1 MHPSVF
7 LLFFKKTYNICY
19 VTSAFSRI
27 FDFLK
32 TNRLTHLQFEHL
44 NYNSMKA
51 FFQFLCISSLLFFL
65 FFISSCKPD
74 KTDEVVLSGDVAS
87 PEAATKWGDMTMRM
101 IYRLPLNSP
110 TYTSRCLGYLGLTMY
125 ESVVQG
131 SQTHRSVAKQLNKL
145 DFVPQIESGKGY
157 NWQLALN
164 AGQAIM
170 LKKLFALDNN
180 QRASIDSL
188 EKALET
194 QYSAQETADVI
205 ERSKAFGQNVANVIY
220 LWSTVDGGFEGYL
233 KNFSTDYV
241 IPTGAGKWLPPKK
254 SQSKSQLPLHPY
266 WGSNRTF
273 VAADATIPVPE
284 LIPYSTS
291 RFSQCYAQFLE
302 VYAKNQNLTQEER
315 EIGAWWS
322 DDPSEVYSPPGH
334 SYNLGT
340 IAIKTAKANLT
351 VAAETYARIGLAA
364 ADAFINCWKV
374 KYTYFSERPS
384 TYIRDNI
391 DGSFVQY
398 WPEPPFPA
406 FSSGHSTQ
414 AAAVAMVLTSI
425 YGEPFPFTD
434 NTHENRERD
443 TAQKVDFKPRKF
455 NTFWEMAEECGY
467 SRILGGIHTPQDNVQ
482 GLAVGR
488 KVGNNVNTLGWR
500 K

>member
-1 MHPSVF
+1 
-7 LLFFKKTYNICY
+7 
-19 VTSAFSRI
+19 
-27 FDFLK
+27 
-32 TNRLTHLQFEHL
+32 
-44 NYNSMKA
+44 MKS
-51 FFQFLCISSLLFFL
+51 FIQFLCVFSLISSFCFL
-65 FFISSCKPD
+65 SSCKPD
-74 KTDEVVLSGDVAS
+74 KTENIVLSGDVES
-87 PEAATKWGDMTMRM
+87 PEGATKWADMTMRM

-125 ESVVQG
+125 ESIVQG
-131 SQTHRSVAKQLNKL
+131 SQTHQSIAKKLNKL
-145 DFVPQIESGKGY
+145 DFLPQIESGKRY
-157 NWQLALN
+157 NWQLVLN
-164 AGQAIM
+164 AGQAVM

-180 QRASIDSL
+180 QRTSIDSL

-194 QYSAQETADVI
+194 QFAAQETADVI
-205 ERSKAFGQNVANVIY
+205 DRSKLFGQNVANVIH

-233 KNFSTDYV
+233 KNFPTDYT
-241 IPTGAGKWLPPKK
+241 IPTGAGKWQPPKK
-254 SQSKSQLPLHPY
+254 SQSNSTRPLHPY

-284 LIPYSTS
+284 MIPYSS
-291 RFSQCYAQFLE
+291 NRFSQCYAQFLA
-302 VYAKNQNLTQEER
+302 VYAKNQTLTQEER

-322 DDPSEVYSPPGH
+322 DDPSEVYTPPGH

-340 IAIKTAKANLT
+340 IAVKTAKANLT
-351 VAAETYARIGLAA
+351 VAAETYARVGMAT
-364 ADAFINCWKV
+364 ADAFINCWKA

-384 TYIRDNI
+384 TYVRDNI
-391 DGSFVQY
+391 DGTFVQY

-414 AAAVAMVLTSI
+414 AAAAAIVLTSI

-434 NTHENRERD
+434 NTHENRARD
-443 TAQKVDFKPRKF
+443 TAQKVDSKPRKF

-488 KVGNNVNTLGWR
+488 KVGNYVNTLGWR